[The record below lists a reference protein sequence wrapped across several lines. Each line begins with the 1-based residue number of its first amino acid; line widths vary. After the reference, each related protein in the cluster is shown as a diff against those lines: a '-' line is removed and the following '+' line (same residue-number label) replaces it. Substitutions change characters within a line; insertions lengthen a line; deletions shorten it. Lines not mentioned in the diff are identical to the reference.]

1 MELTTFNFW
10 GKTKY
15 WWRIMLVGILLI
27 PAGLWLLLQPVM
39 GYAVISMLLGWGLIL
54 FGVVQLT
61 VSGDIEKRGQGWGWW
76 LAGGIF
82 DIFIGFLLISNL
94 ALSELTLP
102 YFFAF
107 IFLFKGLSNI
117 ISAFSMTSAYKYWWL
132 YLINGII
139 MLLISFLFFFT
150 PFTAAYSIVFLCSF
164 VFVYWGVAL
173 IIFSYDVKPDKTIEQ
188 PK

>member
-15 WWRIMLVGILLI
+15 WWGIMLVGILLI
-27 PAGLWLLLQPVM
+27 PAGLWLLFQPVM

-117 ISAFSMTSAYKYWWL
+117 ISAFSMTSAYKYSWL

>member
-15 WWRIMLVGILLI
+15 WWGIMLVGILLI

-76 LAGGIF
+76 LAGGII
-82 DIFIGFLLISNL
+82 DILIGFILVGNL
-94 ALSELTLP
+94 SFSEAVLP
-102 YFFAF
+102 FFFAF
-107 IFLFKGLSNI
+107 IFVYKGIANLF
-117 ISAFSMTSAYKYWWL
+117 SALNMVSTHRYWWL
-132 YLINGII
+132 YLVNGLL
-139 MLLISFLFFFT
+139 LLILGLLFFAS
-150 PFTAAYSIVFLCSF
+150 PFTAAFSIIFLCAAAF
-164 VFVYWGVAL
+164 IYWGFSL
-173 IIFSYDVKPDKTIEQ
+173 IFFGYSLRPVEQ
-188 PK
+188 

>member
-15 WWRIMLVGILLI
+15 WWGIMLVGILLI

-82 DIFIGFLLISNL
+82 DLSLIH
-94 ALSELTLP
+94 
-102 YFFAF
+102 
-107 IFLFKGLSNI
+107 I
-117 ISAFSMTSAYKYWWL
+117 
-132 YLINGII
+132 
-139 MLLISFLFFFT
+139 
-150 PFTAAYSIVFLCSF
+150 
-164 VFVYWGVAL
+164 
-173 IIFSYDVKPDKTIEQ
+173 
-188 PK
+188 

>member
-1 MELTTFNFW
+1 MGGNKISIKGYTC
-10 GKTKY
+10 
-15 WWRIMLVGILLI
+15 GIVFSAI
-27 PAGLWLLLQPVM
+27 YSV
-39 GYAVISMLLGWGLIL
+39 
-54 FGVVQLT
+54 
-61 VSGDIEKRGQGWGWW
+61 R
-76 LAGGIF
+76 
-82 DIFIGFLLISNL
+82 
-94 ALSELTLP
+94 
-102 YFFAF
+102 FAF

>member
-15 WWRIMLVGILLI
+15 WWGIMLVGILLI

-132 YLINGII
+132 YLRNYHAFD
-139 MLLISFLFFFT
+139 LIL
-150 PFTAAYSIVFLCSF
+150 VFLYTFYCSLQYRISLF
-164 VFVYWGVAL
+164 ICFCLLGSGIDYL
-173 IIFSYDVKPDKTIEQ
+173 LL
-188 PK
+188 